1 MCSFVLLVNP
11 YVMSPFFQSILISN
25 QEVKF
30 GEWLLLL
37 VNELLLLFERSLV
50 VFNSI
55 FPSLCIT
62 TEPV

>member
-37 VNELLLLFERSLV
+37 VNELFLLFERSLV

>member
-25 QEVKF
+25 QEVKL

>member
-55 FPSLCIT
+55 FPSLSIT

>member
-50 VFNSI
+50 VFNRI
-55 FPSLCIT
+55 FPSLCIS
-62 TEPV
+62 TETA